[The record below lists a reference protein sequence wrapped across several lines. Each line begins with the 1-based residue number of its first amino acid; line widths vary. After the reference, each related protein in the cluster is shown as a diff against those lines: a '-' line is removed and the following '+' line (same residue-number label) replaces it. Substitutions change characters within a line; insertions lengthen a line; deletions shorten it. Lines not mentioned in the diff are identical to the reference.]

1 MDITKCEYGVLTLSE
16 RPLGR
21 NAVTGRFMKGHVPA
35 NKGRKWDEYM
45 TAESKKRVAV
55 GWRNLAPCNKGK
67 RRTRKVVGFAPSGKW
82 YIFPSITRASE
93 LTGIRR
99 DNINQCCCQSKVSQS
114 HPKYTRK
121 TAGGWRWFYESD
133 NSWLNEI
140 NQ

>member
-67 RRTRKVVGFAPSGKW
+67 GELVKLLGSLLQVSGI
-82 YIFPSITRASE
+82 YSQASPERQNLQESGAITSISVAA
-93 LTGIRR
+93 
-99 DNINQCCCQSKVSQS
+99 NQK
-114 HPKYTRK
+114 
-121 TAGGWRWFYESD
+121 
-133 NSWLNEI
+133 
-140 NQ
+140 